1 MTVQMALSQAGN
13 DLILKDGGG
22 IERVTDGRY
31 TVQLVKN
38 RLNTFLG
45 EWLLNPTIGWLNFD
59 DFERNPDLFDIEMR
73 ARTIILGTTGVLSVD
88 SATLELSKRVLTIT
102 FEATTIYGGI
112 ELTIPWS
119 LL

>member
-1 MTVQMALSQAGN
+1 MTVQMALSQAEN

-73 ARTIILGTTGVLSVD
+73 A
-88 SATLELSKRVLTIT
+88 KRVLTIT